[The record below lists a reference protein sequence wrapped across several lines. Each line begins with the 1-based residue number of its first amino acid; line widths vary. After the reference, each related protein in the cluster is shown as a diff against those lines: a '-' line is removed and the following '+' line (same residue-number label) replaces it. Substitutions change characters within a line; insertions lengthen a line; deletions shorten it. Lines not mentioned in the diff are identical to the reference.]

1 MADVAVG
8 SEILTVLHRV
18 FSYFSI
24 AMTTAGKLRS
34 EACILRSCQL
44 GSTEPSVTEIFQ
56 FTHLVLQVR
65 HLECVVFLIRSYF
78 ATS

>member
-24 AMTTAGKLRS
+24 TVTTTGKLRS

-44 GSTEPSVTEIFQ
+44 GSTEPSVAEIFQ
-56 FTHLVLQVR
+56 FAHLILQVG
-65 HLECVVFLIRSYF
+65 HLERVVFLIRCHF